1 MANVTVIPA
10 RRRRMQTNEE
20 QIIPKIKV
28 AAYCRVSTDSDEQA
42 TSYEMQVEH
51 YTEYITKNPEWEL
64 VDIYADDGISGTNT
78 KKREEFNRMIED
90 CMAGKIDMIIT
101 KSISRFARNTLDCLQ
116 YIRKLKDK
124 NISVFFEKE
133 NINTMD
139 TKVELLI
146 TIMASLA
153 QQESQSLSQNVKMGI
168 QFRYQAGKVQVNHNR
183 FLGYTKDEDG
193 NLIIEPEEAE
203 TIKRINREYLEGASL
218 KDICD
223 SLMADGIL
231 TGARKKNWIPSTVH
245 KILTNEKYI
254 GDALLQKTVTTDF
267 LEKKRQINNGLA
279 QYYVEGSHEPIIP
292 KHIFMRVQEELV
304 RRANLRSGKDGRKK
318 RVYSSKYALS
328 SICTC
333 EKCRDVYRRIAWN
346 NRGKKSTV
354 WRCCTR
360 VEHGPGVCDA
370 PTIPEED
377 LQAAVMKAIN
387 DVHGR
392 KSEVIKQM
400 EIILEQMVSIDYDER
415 LADID
420 ARMEELQLKLVDL
433 NTTRLESEDLSRDVN
448 ALREEKERIMVAIAE
463 DKGRQ
468 LKKEE
473 MIRFLQEQ
481 TAELDEFDDA
491 LVRKLVE
498 QVVVHGDGTFT
509 VEFKSG
515 ELVEL

>member
-1 MANVTVIPA
+1 
-10 RRRRMQTNEE
+10 
-20 QIIPKIKV
+20 
-28 AAYCRVSTDSDEQA
+28 
-42 TSYEMQVEH
+42 
-51 YTEYITKNPEWEL
+51 
-64 VDIYADDGISGTNT
+64 
-78 KKREEFNRMIED
+78 
-90 CMAGKIDMIIT
+90 
-101 KSISRFARNTLDCLQ
+101 
-116 YIRKLKDK
+116 
-124 NISVFFEKE
+124 
-133 NINTMD
+133 
-139 TKVELLI
+139 
-146 TIMASLA
+146 MASLS

-203 TIKRINREYLEGASL
+203 TIKRIYREYLEGASL
-218 KDICD
+218 KYICD

-231 TGARKKNWIPSTVH
+231 TGAGKKNWIPSTVH

-254 GDALLQKTVTTDF
+254 GDALLQKTVATDF

-279 QYYVEGSHEPIIP
+279 PQYYVEGSHEPIIP

-333 EKCRDVYRRIAWN
+333 EKCGDVYRRIAWN

-370 PTIPEED
+370 PTIPEEA
-377 LQAAVMKAIN
+377 LQAAVMNAIN
-387 DVHGR
+387 KVLGR
-392 KSEVIKQM
+392 KSEVIKNM
-400 EIILEQMVSIDYDER
+400 EKLLEQTVSTDYDEQ
-415 LADID
+415 LEDID
-420 ARMEELQLKLVDL
+420 VRMKELQLKLVDL
-433 NTTRLESEDLSRDVN
+433 NTTKLESEDLSRDVN
-448 ALREEKERIMVAIAE
+448 TLRVEKERIMIAIAE

-468 LKKEE
+468 QKKEE

-481 TAELDEFDDA
+481 TAGLDEFDDV
-491 LVRKLVE
+491 LVRMLVE
-498 QVVVHGDGTFT
+498 QVVVHGNGTFT
-509 VEFKSG
+509 VDLRVVRGF
-515 ELVEL
+515 